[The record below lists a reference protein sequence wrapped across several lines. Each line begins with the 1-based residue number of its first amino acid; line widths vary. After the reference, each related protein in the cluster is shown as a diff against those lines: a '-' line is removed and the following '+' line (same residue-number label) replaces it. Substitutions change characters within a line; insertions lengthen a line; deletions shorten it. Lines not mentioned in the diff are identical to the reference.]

1 MEIKIQEKLSY
12 TEYLDWLDQA
22 SRKTFEDGQ
31 SRVMIC
37 SHPNVFT
44 MGRGDRQ
51 NKDLGLKSDTESVEV
66 IKVNRGGGLTFHGE
80 NQVILYPVMKLTKD
94 YTLDD
99 HLCLLA
105 KTFQNVFKNELEL
118 EYKRNP
124 LGLWHQG
131 KKLAS
136 IGIEL
141 KRFVTRHGIAFNL
154 HHIPIELNVLEKLNP
169 CGLSA
174 STYTSLQDIGF
185 DHSWKTCAENVA
197 TELQALVKTKFQH
210 C

>member
-1 MEIKIQEKLSY
+1 MEIKIQEKISY
-12 TEYLDWLDQA
+12 HEYLEWLEH
-22 SRKTFEDGQ
+22 SSSKTFADGI

-37 SHPNVFT
+37 SHPNVLT

-51 NKDLGLKSDTESVEV
+51 NNQLGFHSDTTAFEV
-66 IKVNRGGGLTFHGE
+66 IKVNRGGSLTFHGE
-80 NQVILYPVMKLTKD
+80 NQVILYPVMKLTSS
-94 YTLDD
+94 YGLND

-105 KTFQNVFKNELEL
+105 KTFQNVFKDKIELD
-118 EYKRNP
+118 YKRNP
-124 LGLWHQG
+124 LGLWHQD

-154 HHIPIELNVLEKLNP
+154 HQIPIDLSLLNP

-174 STYTSLQDIGF
+174 NTYSSLQDHG
-185 DHSWKTCAENVA
+185 HELEWMKVAEHVA
-197 TELQALVKTKFQH
+197 QEFQALVNTKFQH